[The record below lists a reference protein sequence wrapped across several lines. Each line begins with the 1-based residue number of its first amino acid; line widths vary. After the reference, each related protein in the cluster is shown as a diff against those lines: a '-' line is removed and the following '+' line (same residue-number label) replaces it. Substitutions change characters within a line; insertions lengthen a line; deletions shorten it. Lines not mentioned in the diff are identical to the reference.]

1 MLLQGGRFGGL
12 LFCWRDG
19 RDALLA
25 RGFAIL
31 HCRSLPESR
40 EHCGFRVGGLRDI
53 DGFAPEELIA
63 AMRYTLKDK
72 RRGVKGA
79 ELIRTTSRD
88 LGYKRTGGK
97 IEEALRAALDLACKD
112 GAIVCGFGYYRLPD
126 GQK

>member
-1 MLLQGGRFGGL
+1 MPFSPGAL
-12 LFCWRDG
+12 
-19 RDALLA
+19 ALL
-25 RGFAIL
+25 R
-31 HCRSLPESR
+31 CRSFPESR

-63 AMRYTLKDK
+63 AMRYTLKGK
-72 RRGVKGA
+72 RRGVEGA

-97 IEEALRAALDLACKD
+97 IEETLRAALDLACKD